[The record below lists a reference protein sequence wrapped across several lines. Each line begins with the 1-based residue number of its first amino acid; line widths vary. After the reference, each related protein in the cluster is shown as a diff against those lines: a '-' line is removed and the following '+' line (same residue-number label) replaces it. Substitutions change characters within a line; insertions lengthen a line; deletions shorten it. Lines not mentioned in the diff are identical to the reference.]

1 MATCSDDGTVQVF
14 HAKVFDDLTTNPSI
28 VPVKRLDASS
38 PKGCLDCAFHPTQPW
53 LFSSGAD
60 GSVKLFHA
68 L

>member
-28 VPVKRLDASS
+28 VPVKRLTST
-38 PKGCLDCAFHPTQPW
+38 PRCLDCAFHPTQPW
-53 LFSSGAD
+53 LFSGSAD